1 MKMRWER
8 TGNRRR
14 AAAAAVPGLGA
25 GLALALAGG
34 PPPAAG
40 AEAAAAAAAEFRVV
54 GSRRARRADGDTL
67 APLDILPVRD
77 FAAQGRRET
86 ADMLRTLIPSYNVS
100 AQPINSAATLVR
112 PANLRGLSPDQTLV
126 LVNGKRWHRA
136 AAITF
141 FGSGLANGAQGPDVG
156 AIPAIALERVE
167 VLRDGA
173 SAQYGSDA
181 IAGVLNFV
189 LRGGADGGELAT
201 EFGRAYAGDGEQ
213 RRLAASAG
221 VPLGAAGFL
230 RLSGEWLDRN
240 PTVRSVQRADAQAL
254 IDAGNTAVEQP
265 YAQVWGQP
273 DLDDD
278 WKGFVN
284 LAAAL
289 GGGAEFYAFGNRS
302 ERTVTGGFYFRSP
315 DDRDGVFSTTRPLAL
330 PGGATLALPVRLVG
344 DRADAGGCP
353 QDVLIASR
361 LTPEQ
366 ARAVAAAYPGR
377 SPTELAAA
385 RRRVAEDDP
394 DCFLFNQ
401 RFPGGFRPRF
411 GGDLRDQAAVAGL
424 RGVLRGGLRY
434 DLSASHGEHEIDF
447 FMRRSINPSLGL
459 DSPGSFR
466 LGAYAQTERGLNLDL
481 AYPLAVGA
489 FASPLHAAAGLEWRE
504 AEFRV
509 RRGEPDSWRAGPYA
523 AQGFGVGANGFSGFG
538 PAVAGRWRRGSRA
551 RYLDLE
557 ADVRRDLTLGAALR
571 REDVAGFAAATTWK
585 LSGLYRLHEALR
597 LRLGRHTGFR
607 APTVGQ
613 QRITDIT
620 TAFVKRG
627 DGSLAL
633 AQRATVRPGT
643 PLARALGSRDLRPEK
658 SDSFTV
664 GLLADLGAAAVTLDY
679 FYIAVNDRVTQSRSF
694 DLEREVGPGRA
705 FADRAALDAARA
717 ASGLADNT
725 DLASVRYF
733 VNDFDTR
740 TRGLDLTV
748 AAPLAL
754 LAGGASELQ
763 LAANWTKTRVVR
775 RDPAT
780 VSAKRVAQLERSLP
794 RFRAHAALRHD
805 AARWRALARVNYYG
819 NAQEYHVD
827 SADHLFRHGAEVTLD
842 LELGYRPAAGLELT
856 LGAENVFDNF
866 PDRNPYA
873 RNWGSKYAENAPY
886 GTRGGFYYLSAR
898 REF

>member
-1 MKMRWER
+1 MRAR
-8 TGNRRR
+8 PRPMPGPQR
-14 AAAAAVPGLGA
+14 AAALLAVLLAA
-25 GLALALAGG
+25 
-34 PPPAAG
+34 PAPLPAAEAAADAG
-40 AEAAAAAAAEFRVV
+40 AEAEASIRIV
-54 GSRRARRADGDTL
+54 GSRRAHRDPGEL
-67 APLDILPVRD
+67 LSPVDLIAGRD
-77 FAAQGRRET
+77 FARQGRSET
-86 ADMLRTLIPSYNVS
+86 TDMLRQLLPSYNVH
-100 AQPINSAATLVR
+100 AHPNSDEASTVR
-112 PANLRGLSPDQTLV
+112 PAGLRGLAADQLLV
-126 LVNGKRWHRA
+126 LVNGRRRHRSA
-136 AAITF
+136 VISFT
-141 FGSGLANGAQGPDVG
+141 GSGVHDDAHGPDVG
-156 AIPAIALERVE
+156 AIPAIALERIE

-173 SAQYGSDA
+173 AARYGSDA
-181 IAGVLNFV
+181 VAGAINFV
-189 LRGGADGGELAT
+189 LQEAPAGGAVET
-201 EFGRAYAGDGEQ
+201 RFGQSYAGDGEERQ
-213 RRLAASAG
+213 LAASVG
-221 VPLGAAGFL
+221 LPLGERGFV
-230 RLSGEWLDRN
+230 RLSGDWKERAA
-240 PTVRSVQRADAQAL
+240 TARSVQRADAQAL
-254 IDAGNTAVEQP
+254 IDAGNAAVERP

-330 PGGATLALPVRLVG
+330 PGGPTLALPVRLVG
-344 DRADAGGCP
+344 DRAGAGGCP
-353 QDVLIASR
+353 QDVLIAAR

-366 ARAVAAAYPGR
+366 AQAVADAYPGR
-377 SPTELAAA
+377 SPAALEAA
-385 RRRVAEDDP
+385 RRRAAEDDP
-394 DCFLFNQ
+394 DCFLFNE

-411 GGDLRDQAAVAGL
+411 GGDLRDRAAVAGL
-424 RGVLRGGLRY
+424 RGALRSGLRY
-434 DLSASHGEHEIDF
+434 DLSASRGEHEIEF
-447 FMRRSINPSLGL
+447 FMHRSVNPSLGP

-466 LGAYAQTERGLNLDL
+466 LGAYAQAERSLNLDF
-481 AYPLAVGA
+481 AYPLAVDA

-509 RRGEPDSWRAGPYA
+509 RPGAPDSWRAGPYA

-571 REDVAGFAAATTWK
+571 REDVEGFAAATTWK

-597 LRLGRHTGFR
+597 LRLSRHTGFR

-613 QRITDIT
+613 QRITDLS
-620 TAFVKRG
+620 TAFVPRA

-658 SDSFTV
+658 SDSLTV
-664 GLLADLGAAAVTLDY
+664 GMLADLGAAAVTLDY
-679 FYIAVNDRVTQSRSF
+679 FHIAVDDRVTQSRSF
-694 DLEREVGPGRA
+694 DLAQEVGPGRA

-748 AAPLAL
+748 AAPLEL
-754 LAGGASELQ
+754 PAGGDTELK

-856 LGAENVFDNF
+856 LGAENVFDNL

-873 RNWGSKYAENAPY
+873 RDWGSKYAENAPY

>member
-1 MKMRWER
+1 MRAR
-8 TGNRRR
+8 SRPRSGPQR
-14 AAAAAVPGLGA
+14 AVALLAALLAA
-25 GLALALAGG
+25 
-34 PPPAAG
+34 PAPLPAAEVAADAG
-40 AEAAAAAAAEFRVV
+40 AEAESSVRIV
-54 GSRRARRADGDTL
+54 GSRRAHRDAGEL
-67 APLDILPVRD
+67 LSPVDFIAGRD
-77 FAAQGRRET
+77 FARQGRSET
-86 ADMLRTLIPSYNVS
+86 TDMLRQLLPSYNVH
-100 AQPINSAATLVR
+100 AHPNSDEASTVR
-112 PANLRGLSPDQTLV
+112 PAGLRGLAADQLLV
-126 LVNGKRWHRA
+126 LVNGRRRHRSA
-136 AAITF
+136 VISFT
-141 FGSGLANGAQGPDVG
+141 GSGVHDDAHGPDVG
-156 AIPAIALERVE
+156 AIPAIALERIE

-173 SAQYGSDA
+173 AARYGSDA
-181 IAGVLNFV
+181 VAGAINFV
-189 LRGGADGGELAT
+189 LKEAPAGGAVET
-201 EFGRAYAGDGEQ
+201 RFGQSYAGDGEERQ
-213 RRLAASAG
+213 LAASLG
-221 VPLGAAGFL
+221 LPLGERGFV
-230 RLSGEWLDRN
+230 RLSGDWKERAA
-240 PTVRSVQRADAQAL
+240 TARSVQRADAQAL
-254 IDAGNTAVEQP
+254 IDAGNAAVEQP

-315 DDRDGVFSTTRPLAL
+315 DDRDGVFSTTRPLTL

-344 DRADAGGCP
+344 DRAGAGGCP

-377 SPTELAAA
+377 SPADLEAA
-385 RRRVAEDDP
+385 RRRAAEDDP

-424 RGVLRGGLRY
+424 RGALRGGLRY

-447 FMRRSINPSLGL
+447 FMRRSINPSLGP

-509 RRGEPDSWRAGPYA
+509 RRGEPDSWRAGSYA

-538 PAVAGRWRRGSRA
+538 PAVAGRWERGSRA

-557 ADVRRDLTLGAALR
+557 GDVAPELTLGAALR
-571 REDVAGFAAATTWK
+571 WEDFDGFGTAATWK

-664 GLLADLGAAAVTLDY
+664 GALMDIGAAAVTLDY
-679 FYIAVNDRVTQSRSF
+679 FYIAVDDRVTQSRSF

-705 FADRAALDAARA
+705 FADRTALDAARA

-733 VNDFDTR
+733 INDFDTR

-754 LAGGASELQ
+754 PAGGDSELKI
-763 LAANWTKTRVVR
+763 AANWTKTRVVR

-805 AARWRALARVNYYG
+805 AERWRALARVNYYG
-819 NAQEYHVD
+819 NAQEHHVD

-842 LELGYRPAAGLELT
+842 LELGYRPAADLELV
-856 LGAENVFDNF
+856 LGAENVFDNL

-873 RNWGSKYAENAPY
+873 RDWGSKYAENAPY

>member
-1 MKMRWER
+1 MRAAHR
-8 TGNRRR
+8 TGT
-14 AAAAAVPGLGA
+14 APASALCA

-34 PPPAAG
+34 APPAAA
-40 AEAAAAAAAEFRVV
+40 AEAAAEAVEELRVV
-54 GSRRARRADGDTL
+54 GSRRARRAGGDTL
-67 APLDILPVRD
+67 APLDILTARD
-77 FAAQGRRET
+77 FIAQGRRET
-86 ADMLRTLIPSYNVS
+86 TDMLRALIPSYNVS

-126 LVNGKRWHRA
+126 LVNGKRRHRA

-156 AIPAIALERVE
+156 AIPAIALQRVE

-189 LRGGADGGELAT
+189 LKDAPAGGEAAA
-201 EFGRAYAGDGEQ
+201 EFGRTYAGDGEQ
-213 RRLAASAG
+213 RRLAGSLG
-221 VPLGAAGFL
+221 LPLGAGGFL
-230 RLSGEWLDRN
+230 NLSGEWQDRS

-254 IDAGNTAVEQP
+254 IDAGNAAVEQP

-284 LAAAL
+284 LAAEL

-302 ERTVTGGFYFRSP
+302 ERATEGGFYFRSP
-315 DDRDGVFSTTRPLAL
+315 DDRDGVFSTSRPLAL
-330 PGGATLALPVRLVG
+330 PGGGTLTLPVRLAG
-344 DRADAGGCP
+344 DRAADGGAGNCP
-353 QDVLIASR
+353 QDALIESR
-361 LTPEQ
+361 LSLAQRQ
-366 ARAVAAAYPGR
+366 ALADAGIDPAAR
-377 SPTELAAA
+377 AAA
-385 RRRVAEDDP
+385 RRRELAADP
-394 DCFLFNQ
+394 DCFLFNE
-401 RFPGGFRPRF
+401 RFPGGFRPKF
-411 GGDLRDQAAVAGL
+411 GGELTDRAAVAGV
-424 RGVLRGGLRY
+424 RGATPGGLRY
-434 DLSASHGEHEIDF
+434 DLSASHGRHEIEF
-447 FMRRSINPSLGL
+447 FMRDSINPSLGL

-466 LGAYAQTERGLNLDL
+466 LGAYVQTERGLNLDL
-481 AYPLAVGA
+481 AYPLAVDA
-489 FASPLHAAAGLEWRE
+489 FASPVHAAFGLEWRE

-509 RRGEPDSWRAGPYA
+509 RPGEPDSWRAGPYA
-523 AQGFGVGANGFSGFG
+523 RQGFGVGANGFSGFG
-538 PAVAGRWRRGSRA
+538 PAVAGRWERGSRA

-557 ADVRRDLTLGAALR
+557 ADVREDLTLGAALR
-571 REDVAGFAAATTWK
+571 WEDFDGFGTAATWK

-613 QRITDIT
+613 QRITDLT
-620 TAFVKRG
+620 TAFVKRA

-643 PLARALGSRDLRPEK
+643 PLARALGSRALRPEK
-658 SDSFTV
+658 SDSFTAGV
-664 GLLADLGAAAVTLDY
+664 LLDLGAAELALDY
-679 FYIAVNDRVTQSRSF
+679 FTIAVDDRVTQSRSF
-694 DLEREVGPGRA
+694 DLAREVGPGRA

-717 ASGLADNT
+717 ASGLAEHT
-725 DLASVRYF
+725 DLVSVRYF

-740 TRGLDLTV
+740 TRGFDLAL

-754 LAGGASELQ
+754 PTGGETELT

-805 AARWRALARVNYYG
+805 AERWRALVRANYYG

-827 SADHLFRHGAEVTLD
+827 SADHLFKHGAEVTVD
-842 LELGYRPAAGLELT
+842 LELGWRPRPRLELA
-856 LGAENVFDNF
+856 LGAENLFDNQ

-873 RNWGSKYAENAPY
+873 RDWGSKYAENAPY
-886 GTRGGFYYLSAR
+886 GTRGGFYYLR
-898 REF
+898 VRHEF